1 MKKMPV
7 HFPAVIK
14 ASDDK
19 TLSPMLRHAHELL
32 RVEAIIRG
40 LLPQNLRSRFRVAN
54 LRGRRLVLTADSPV
68 WATRLRCQLPDM
80 LRRMKDA
87 APGHSISE
95 IDVKVA
101 FLPTRPTSK
110 LPRCPRVSAESAKL
124 LRDAANGCGDGA
136 LQAAL
141 LRLASHE

>member
-7 HFPAVIK
+7 HFPAIIK
-14 ASDDK
+14 ASGDG
-19 TLSPMLRHAHELL
+19 TLSPILRHAHELL

-54 LRGRRLVLTADSPV
+54 LRGRRLVLTTDSPV
-68 WATRLRCQLPDM
+68 WATRLRCQLPDV
-80 LRRMKDA
+80 LRRMKSA
-87 APGHSISE
+87 APENSISE

-101 FLPTRPTSK
+101 LSQTRPTSK
-110 LPRCPRVSAESAKL
+110 LLHHPRLSANSAKL
-124 LRDAANGCGDGA
+124 LRDTANGCGDGA

>member
-14 ASDDK
+14 TSRDG
-19 TLSPMLRHAHELL
+19 TLSPILRHAHELL

-54 LRGRRLVLTADSPV
+54 LRGRRLVLSTDSPV
-68 WATRLRCQLPDM
+68 WATRLRCQLPDV

-87 APGHSISE
+87 APENSVSE

-101 FLPTRPTSK
+101 LSQTQPTPK
-110 LPRCPRVSAESAKL
+110 LPPHPHLSARSAKL
-124 LRDAANGCGDGA
+124 LRDAADGCDDGA